1 MKGSKE
7 MKKTLEEIL
16 VTYQKKKEKKEK
28 ENELIKKELYRK
40 YPEFDEI
47 ERKIAKL
54 YLQKSIKNLTIKKQ
68 NMDKG
73 EFIKIDE
80 ISNID
85 REIKKLE
92 EKKEKYIK
100 DKKIKISDF
109 EPKYDCKK
117 CKDTGYI
124 IENGLRKKCDCLVQ
138 EIININYNISNL
150 KSDGENILEK
160 FSFDYYSE
168 EKKENEKNSPRE
180 LAKKAY
186 DGAKEFIKNFGKTK
200 NNIKNII
207 YIGETGLR

>member
-1 MKGSKE
+1 

-73 EFIKIDE
+73 EFIKTDE

-85 REIKKLE
+85 KEIKKLE

-150 KSDGENILEK
+150 KSDEENILEK

>member
-1 MKGSKE
+1 

-54 YLQKSIKNLTIKKQ
+54 YLQKSIKNLTIKKY

-150 KSDGENILEK
+150 KSDGENRLEK

-207 YIGETGLR
+207 YIGETGLRQDIFV

>member
-1 MKGSKE
+1 

-85 REIKKLE
+85 KEIKKLE

-150 KSDGENILEK
+150 KSYEENILEK

>member
-1 MKGSKE
+1 

-68 NMDKG
+68 NIDKG

-150 KSDGENILEK
+150 KFDGENILEK

-200 NNIKNII
+200 NSIKNII
-207 YIGETGLR
+207 YIGETGLRQDIFV

>member
-1 MKGSKE
+1 

-68 NMDKG
+68 NIDKG

-150 KSDGENILEK
+150 KSDEENILEK

>member
-1 MKGSKE
+1 

-68 NMDKG
+68 NIDKG

-85 REIKKLE
+85 RENKKLE

-150 KSDGENILEK
+150 KFDGENILEK

-207 YIGETGLR
+207 YIGETGLRQDIFV

>member
-7 MKKTLEEIL
+7 MKKTLEEIM

-85 REIKKLE
+85 KEIKKLE

-150 KSDGENILEK
+150 KSDEENILEK

>member
-1 MKGSKE
+1 

-47 ERKIAKL
+47 ERKLAKL
-54 YLQKSIKNLTIKKQ
+54 FLQKSIKNLTIKKQ

-85 REIKKLE
+85 KEIKKLE

-150 KSDGENILEK
+150 KSDEENILEK